1 VATPDETRAV
11 SAPVVGMREG
21 LGVLTVPNAVTV
33 VRLAALPLF
42 VYLLFGRDDRAGAA
56 YVLGAIGA
64 TDWLDGFLARRLGQ
78 VSTFGKVLDPTAD
91 RLVFFVAVVA
101 LLIDGSVP
109 TGFAVAT
116 LVREGLVAIVALVLA
131 AAGARRIDVTSVG
144 KCATFGLLAAY
155 PLFLAGAS
163 DVFFHRPA
171 RALAWFVGV
180 PSLILSY
187 YAAARYVPLAREALD
202 RRRRVKSP
210 SRGAV

>member
-1 VATPDETRAV
+1 VANPDEMRAV
-11 SAPVVGMREG
+11 SAPVAGVREG
-21 LGVLTVPNAVTV
+21 LGVFTVPNAVTI

-42 VYLLFGRDDRAGAA
+42 LYLLFGRDDRSGAA

-91 RLVFFVAVVA
+91 RIVFFVGVSA
-101 LLIDGSVP
+101 LLVDGSVP
-109 TGFAVAT
+109 TGFAIAT

-131 AAGARRIDVTSVG
+131 AAGARRIDVTYIG
-144 KCATFGLLAAY
+144 KCATFGLFVAY

-171 RALAWFVGV
+171 RALAWLVGIPCLV
-180 PSLILSY
+180 LSY
-187 YAAARYVPLAREALD
+187 YAAARYVPLAKTAVHRGQNVD
-202 RRRRVKSP
+202 SP
-210 SRGAV
+210 SREAV